1 MFHLPTGT
9 PEKYDNCIT
18 RESSG
23 YQYHVLSFLREGD
36 HSKDSAYTVVCDP
49 ARDQIFAYMPPR
61 NATTKEEFARDYM
74 EGEEVEVTRAIE
86 GTMITFF
93 WNEHIAEWD
102 ICTRNG
108 VGGNYSFVKPV
119 KSLFVKDRPAAF
131 VEDRPAAFVEDRPA
145 AFVEDE
151 YVITPK
157 TYREMVLDVFRTR
170 QANEQCN
177 NNTDELELGNN
188 PDFQGLLK
196 NCFYTCILQHWEN
209 HLVYKQSQ
217 YCGARLRLISVY
229 HSCYEMKC
237 CYEMKYCDEDST
249 LTVCVSQN
257 QRFTPTTTLANVMNE
272 LDSPKTTYEFEPR
285 RYVPTVK
292 ELLPNEYGDIWN
304 DARVVF
310 EGQTNAEGQSSI
322 NSFTINSIDGWFDD
336 DISVLK
342 TGEHFP
348 ITDAELKNPESKFYP
363 PAWILKN
370 KRTGQTTEVA
380 NPHYQR
386 AKNLRNMQPNL
397 RYQWLELRRTRQVVA
412 YVRTFEMYRG
422 HFEHFEREYEAFV
435 RNVFRTYFE
444 HYVVKRKEHKP
455 KKYFVHAA
463 GIHHNI
469 YLPSVFS
476 GQKREITLQEV
487 NQYFDVMSAG
497 KLYYYITAN

>member
-1 MFHLPTGT
+1 MFHLPIGT
-9 PEKYDNCIT
+9 SEKYNNCIT

-36 HSKDSAYTVVCDP
+36 ESKDSAYTVVCDS
-49 ARDQIFAYMPPR
+49 AREQIFAYMPPR
-61 NATTKEEFARDYM
+61 NATTKEEFERDYM

-93 WNEHIAEWD
+93 WNEHISEWD

-119 KSLFVKDRPAAF
+119 KSLFV
-131 VEDRPAAFVEDRPA
+131 
-145 AFVEDE
+145 EDE

-157 TYREMVLDVFRTR
+157 TYREMVLDVFRIR
-170 QANEQCN
+170 QANEQCDN
-177 NNTDELELGNN
+177 NLDELELGNN

-217 YCGARLRLISVY
+217 YCGARLRLISIH
-229 HSCYEMKC
+229 HSCYEMKPR
-237 CYEMKYCDEDST
+237 DENVALNMESP
-249 LTVCVSQN
+249 
-257 QRFTPTTTLANVMNE
+257 RPTNFPPNTTLAQVMDE
-272 LDSPKTTYEFEPR
+272 LDSPKTTYEFDLR
-285 RYVPTVK
+285 GYVPTVK
-292 ELLPNEYGDIWN
+292 ELMPNEYDDVWN

-310 EGQTNAEGQSSI
+310 DGQSSTNANGQSSTNANGQSSI

-397 RYQWLELRRTRQVVA
+397 RYQWLELRRTRQVGT
-412 YVRTFEMYRG
+412 YVRAFEMYRG
-422 HFEHFEREYEAFV
+422 HFEHFEREYAAFV

-444 HYVVKRKEHKP
+444 YYIVKRKEHKP

-463 GIHHNI
+463 GLHHNV

-487 NQYFDVMSAG
+487 DKYFDVMPAG